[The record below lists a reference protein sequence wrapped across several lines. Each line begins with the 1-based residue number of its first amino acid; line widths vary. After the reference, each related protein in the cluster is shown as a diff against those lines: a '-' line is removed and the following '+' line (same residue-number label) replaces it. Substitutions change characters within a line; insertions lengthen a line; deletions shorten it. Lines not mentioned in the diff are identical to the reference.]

1 VRDLEDVQKQYA
13 SARLLHAQPDLSS
26 AAVKLPEGAGPFS
39 FFITDVRGD
48 WVQLEP
54 IARSPGRND
63 RFQRGWLQ
71 ARRPPRIGL
80 CGVSFRNWGSWK
92 RLSGI
97 SPRACHAMHRQQQRN
112 GALTSATAAL
122 SEYLGRWR
130 ENAMLDTDPSAPTGT
145 AFALAV
151 PRQLGGFIRLLKDG
165 VTDASL
171 ESAQADFQ
179 RAAMQAPHSA
189 EARALTALA
198 GFALSYR
205 RARADQSPRPFLGD
219 LQIALGADPGNKVL
233 IANVVAAYDLMLTPP
248 PACPRIGASRARNDK
263 SSRANVMR

>member
-1 VRDLEDVQKQYA
+1 VPRDA
-13 SARLLHAQPDLSS
+13 SA
-26 AAVKLPEGAGPFS
+26 
-39 FFITDVRGD
+39 
-48 WVQLEP
+48 
-54 IARSPGRND
+54 
-63 RFQRGWLQ
+63 
-71 ARRPPRIGL
+71 
-80 CGVSFRNWGSWK
+80 
-92 RLSGI
+92 
-97 SPRACHAMHRQQQRN
+97 QQRN

-130 ENAMLDTDPSAPTGT
+130 ENAILDTDPSAPTGT

-205 RARADQSPRPFLGD
+205 RARADQSPRPFLAICRS
-219 LQIALGADPGNKVL
+219 LSE
-233 IANVVAAYDLMLTPP
+233 
-248 PACPRIGASRARNDK
+248 RIRATRS
-263 SSRANVMR
+263 SSRTWLLRTT